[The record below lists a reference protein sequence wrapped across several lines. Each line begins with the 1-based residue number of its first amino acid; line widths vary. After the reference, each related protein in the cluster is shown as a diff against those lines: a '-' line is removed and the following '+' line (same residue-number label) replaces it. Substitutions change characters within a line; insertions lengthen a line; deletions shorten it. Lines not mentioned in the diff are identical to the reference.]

1 VAVRQCNGR
10 YSRDEA
16 ESLAW
21 GELQN
26 RWHMARGERVS
37 RELCAGCRRP
47 IGHAEALDMIDGNR
61 VHLAILDCLIRH
73 GERWR
78 RAATASLVAIGL
90 NPPEHGDTIG

>member
-1 VAVRQCNGR
+1 MRQYDGG

-37 RELCAGCRRP
+37 RVFCAGCRRP
-47 IGHAEALDMIDGNR
+47 IGGEEALDLIDGNR
-61 VHLAILDCLIRH
+61 VHLATLDCLIRH

-78 RAATASLVAIGL
+78 RTATQALVRMGL
-90 NPPEHGDTIG
+90 QPPVGEDHPA